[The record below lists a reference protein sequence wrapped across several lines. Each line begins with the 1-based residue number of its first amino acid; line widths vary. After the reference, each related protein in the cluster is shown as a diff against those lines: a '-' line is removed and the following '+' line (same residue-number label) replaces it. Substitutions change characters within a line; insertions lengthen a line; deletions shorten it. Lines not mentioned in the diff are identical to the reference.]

1 MAYADNAPDFVLG
14 QDVFG
19 NAIKVTMTV
28 KSGSSALQPGTPLKI
43 INANKQLEPAGA
55 GDKVFA
61 ILEDMGID
69 PSTGSRKTFPA
80 NTTKKASVILFGVVK
95 VRFGGAVTR
104 GNPVKAGANGKFV
117 AAVNT
122 VSIPSGGTTVT
133 STSAQPSM
141 TVEAGIAC
149 GIALDDIAADGDDGL
164 ILFGRA

>member
-1 MAYADNAPDFVLG
+1 MVYVDNAPDFVLG

-19 NAIKVTMTV
+19 NAVKVVMTV
-28 KSGSSALQPGTPLKI
+28 KSGSSEILPGAPLKI
-43 INANKQLEPAGA
+43 SGANKQLEPAGA
-55 GDKVFA
+55 NEKVFA

-69 PSTGSRKTFPA
+69 PNTNTRKTFPA

-95 VRFGGAVTR
+95 VRFGGACSR
-104 GNPVKAGANGKFV
+104 GAPVKAGSDGKFV

-122 VSIPSGGTTVT
+122 VSIPSGATQVL

-149 GIALDDIAADGDDGL
+149 GIALDNIAADGDDGL
-164 ILFGRA
+164 ILFGRC